1 MSEKD
6 IRYLIRESIKS
17 NKKRKTITLSTGRK
31 VQEGSKKHLVELDK
45 TMAGLDFIRK
55 QLGREFR
62 KERYTISRCIESIRF
77 MRRKLKRE
85 GIRSGLLS
93 END

>member
-1 MSEKD
+1 MSEKQ
-6 IRYLIRESIKS
+6 IRQFIRESI
-17 NKKRKTITLSTGRK
+17 NRNRKRKTITLSTGKK
-31 VQEGSKKHLVELDK
+31 VQEGSKQHLVELDR
-45 TMAGLDFIRK
+45 TIFELDSIRK

-85 GIRSGLLS
+85 GLRSGLLS